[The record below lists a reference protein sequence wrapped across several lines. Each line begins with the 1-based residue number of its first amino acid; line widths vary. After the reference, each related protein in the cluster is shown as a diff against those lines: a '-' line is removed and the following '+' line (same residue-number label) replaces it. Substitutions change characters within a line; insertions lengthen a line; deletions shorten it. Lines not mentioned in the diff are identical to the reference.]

1 VAGLYFL
8 AILSLTAIFVFKNGI
23 LFALGFLGTTMIPCI
38 ATVAAKWGIIR
49 GDARQKLFVPAFALL
64 LLWVAYWLSKSVS
77 LDAGG
82 IHLSGIA
89 LLAIGA
95 IVGLVGV
102 PLRWAE

>member
-1 VAGLYFL
+1 MAGLYLL
-8 AILSLTAIFVFKNGI
+8 AILSLTAILVFKNGI

-38 ATVAAKWGIIR
+38 ATMAAKWGIIR

-64 LLWVAYWLSKSVS
+64 LLWVAYWLSRSVS

-82 IHLSGIA
+82 IHLPGIA
-89 LLAIGA
+89 LLAIGG